1 MRRKRWIRVYS
12 LNAFRMKS
20 PNAVKRLYPFKKQR
34 KTTGNAIPI
43 VSKPSKRKRMNLS
56 ANWTN

>member
-12 LNAFRMKS
+12 SNAYRKKL
-20 PNAVKRLYPFKKQR
+20 PLAVKRPNPFKKRQ

-43 VSKPSKRKRMNLS
+43 VSKPFKKKRMNLS